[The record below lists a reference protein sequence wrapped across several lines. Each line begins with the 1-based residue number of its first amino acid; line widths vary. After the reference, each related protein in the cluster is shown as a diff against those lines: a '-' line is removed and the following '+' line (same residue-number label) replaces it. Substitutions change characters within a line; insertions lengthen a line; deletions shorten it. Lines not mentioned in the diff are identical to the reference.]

1 MSLSASPTISPATSS
16 IFSKFTLILIK
27 SVEAVSVF
35 VTPPSSWWVSVSLRL
50 WWWVVGIA
58 ALVTYVRWGLADSLN
73 HTSHVKGGWNWFF
86 FNQVTLW
93 YEKAVSHHKKS
104 SSFPGRSCLTVQGM
118 VPRSEWFPSMG
129 PARARARACQ
139 PVQRRLRP
147 HLPSLPTFPLSL
159 HFSLTGAKR
168 NRCKTRPA
176 QRPMHNTSVSQNCK
190 GLLRTYSAHFGF

>member
-86 FNQVTLW
+86 LTKLHFDMRKLCHIIKSPPLFRVAPASLSKEW
-93 YEKAVSHHKKS
+93 SHDPS
-104 SSFPGRSCLTVQGM
+104 DFPQWDQPEPEPEPASLCNAA
-118 VPRSEWFPSMG
+118 SG
-129 PARARARACQ
+129 PIY
-139 PVQRRLRP
+139 PP
-147 HLPSLPTFPLSL
+147 FLPSRSL
-159 HFSLTGAKR
+159 Y
-168 NRCKTRPA
+168 
-176 QRPMHNTSVSQNCK
+176 TS
-190 GLLRTYSAHFGF
+190 H